1 MTLKLLSYNV
11 RFGGA
16 GRESQLA
23 AVINDADPDLVVLQ
37 EATDPRVVKR
47 LSEETGLNVWAAHKG
62 RSIAYLS
69 RVGVSRHEWHRPRG
83 SRRHFMEI
91 ELEGSK
97 LVVFGIHL
105 SAVHS
110 FWTERRR
117 MRELRS
123 LLAWVEARGSG
134 FHVMVG
140 DFNTLAPGEL
150 LDAQKLPPRLRALV
164 WLSGG
169 RVRYQTIQI
178 LLSAGYTD
186 SFRRLHHED
195 LGYTFPTWDPHVRLD
210 FVFLPQPHEDRVSDC
225 RVLTENPKVK
235 EASDHFPLLVT
246 LETLSDELHPTA
258 GGAP

>member
-1 MTLKLLSYNV
+1 MSLKLLSYNV
-11 RFGGA
+11 RYGGG
-16 GRESQLA
+16 GREPRLA
-23 AVINDADPDLVVLQ
+23 AVIREADPDLVVFQ
-37 EATDPRVVKR
+37 EATDPQVVER
-47 LSEETGLNVWAAHKG
+47 LSAETGLEYRAAHRG
-62 RSIAYLS
+62 YSVAYLS
-69 RVGVSRHEWHRPRG
+69 RVPVRRHEWHRPRG

-91 ELEGSK
+91 ELEGSG

-123 LLAWVEARGSG
+123 LLAWVEARSHG

-169 RVRYQTIQI
+169 RVRYHTIQI
-178 LLSAGYTD
+178 LLAAGYTD
-186 SFRRLHHED
+186 AFRRLHPED

-210 FVFLPQPHEDRVSDC
+210 YVFLPEPFAGRVKDI
-225 RVLTENPKVK
+225 RIVKDHDAVK
-235 EASDHFPLLVT
+235 EASDHFPLLAHI
-246 LETLSDELHPTA
+246 ET
-258 GGAP
+258 G

>member
-1 MTLKLLSYNV
+1 LTFKLLSYNV
-11 RFGGA
+11 RYGGS
-16 GRESQLA
+16 GREPHLA
-23 AVINDADPDLVVLQ
+23 AVIKEAEPDLVVLQ
-37 EATDPRVVKR
+37 EATDPRVVER
-47 LSEETGLNVWAAHKG
+47 LSEETGLKHRAAHNG

-69 RVGVSRHEWHRPRG
+69 RVPVKRHEWHRPRG

-91 ELEGSK
+91 ELEGSN

-105 SAVHS
+105 SAVHA

-123 LLAWVEARGSG
+123 LLAWIEARGAG

-150 LDAQKLPPRLRALV
+150 LDAQKLPARLRALV

-178 LLSAGYTD
+178 LLAAGYTD
-186 SFRRLHHED
+186 AFRSLYPEE

-210 FVFLPQPHEDRVSDC
+210 FAFLPQQHADRISDC
-225 RVLTENPKVK
+225 RVLNANPKVK
-235 EASDHFPLLVT
+235 EASDHFPLLFS
-246 LETLSDELHPTA
+246 LETS
-258 GGAP
+258 

>member
-1 MTLKLLSYNV
+1 VTFKLLSYNV
-11 RFGGA
+11 RYGGT
-16 GRESQLA
+16 GREPQLA
-23 AVINDADPDLVVLQ
+23 SVIKDADPDLVVLQ
-37 EATDPRVVKR
+37 EATSPRVVER
-47 LSEETGLNVWAAHKG
+47 LSEETGLTIRAAHAG

-69 RVGVSRHEWHRPRG
+69 RVPVKHHEWHRPRG

-91 ELEGSK
+91 ELEGSN

-123 LLAWVEARGSG
+123 LLAWVEARRHG

-169 RVRYQTIQI
+169 RVRYHTIQI
-178 LLSAGYTD
+178 LLAAGYAD
-186 SFRRLHHED
+186 AFRRLHPED

-210 FVFLPQPHEDRVSDC
+210 FVFTPEQDEGRVADC
-225 RVLTENPKVK
+225 RVLTEHPKVK
-235 EASDHFPLLVT
+235 EASDHFPLLAH
-246 LETLSDELHPTA
+246 LLIK
-258 GGAP
+258 

>member
-1 MTLKLLSYNV
+1 LSFKLLSYNV
-11 RFGGA
+11 RFGGG
-16 GRESQLA
+16 GREPQLA
-23 AVINDADPDLVVLQ
+23 AVINDAGPDLVVLQ
-37 EATDPRVVKR
+37 EAVEPRVVER
-47 LSEETGLNVWAAHKG
+47 LSEETGLKYRAAHRG
-62 RSIAYLS
+62 YSIAYLS
-69 RVGVSRHEWHRPRG
+69 RVPVKRHEWHRPRG

-91 ELEGSK
+91 ELEGSD

-123 LLAWVEARGSG
+123 LLAWVEARKHG
-134 FHVMVG
+134 FHVMAG

-178 LLSAGYTD
+178 LLAAGYAD
-186 SFRRLHHED
+186 AFRRLHPEA

-210 FVFLPQPHEDRVSDC
+210 FLFTPKEQAGRVTDC
-225 RVLTENPKVK
+225 RVLTEHPRVR
-235 EASDHFPLLVT
+235 EASDHFPLLAH
-246 LETLSDELHPTA
+246 LSTS
-258 GGAP
+258 

>member
-1 MTLKLLSYNV
+1 LKLLSYNV
-11 RFGGA
+11 RYGGA
-16 GRESQLA
+16 GREAALA
-23 AVINDADPDLVVLQ
+23 AVVKEADPDFVVLQ
-37 EATDPRVVKR
+37 EATDPRVVER
-47 LSEETGLNVWAAHKG
+47 LSEETGLRTWAAHKG

-69 RVGVSRHEWHRPRG
+69 RVAVKRHAWHRPRG

-91 ELEGSK
+91 ELEGSD
-97 LVVFGIHL
+97 LVVCGIHL

-123 LLAWVEARGSG
+123 LLAWVETRGAG
-134 FHVMVG
+134 CHVMVG

-178 LLSAGYTD
+178 LLAAGYTD
-186 SFRRLHHED
+186 AFRRLHPEA

-210 FVFLPQPHEDRVSDC
+210 FAFLPTRHEGRVTDC
-225 RVLTENPKVK
+225 RVLTDNPKVK
-235 EASDHFPLLVT
+235 EASDHFPLLVN
-246 LETLSDELHPTA
+246 LENS
-258 GGAP
+258 

>member
-1 MTLKLLSYNV
+1 MSLRLLSYNV
-11 RFGGA
+11 RYGGA
-16 GRESQLA
+16 GRESQLS
-23 AVINDADPDLVVLQ
+23 AVVREADPDLVVLQ
-37 EATDPRVVKR
+37 EASDTRVVKR
-47 LSEETGLNVWAAHKG
+47 LSEETGLKIWAAHKG
-62 RSIAYLS
+62 YSIAYLS
-69 RVGVSRHEWHRPRG
+69 RVAVKRHEWHRPRG

-91 ELEGSK
+91 ELEDSG

-123 LLAWVEARGSG
+123 LLAWVETRGAG
-134 FHVMVG
+134 VHVMVG

-178 LLSAGYTD
+178 LLAAGYTD
-186 SFRRLHHED
+186 AFRRLHPED

-210 FVFLPQPHEDRVSDC
+210 FVFIRQQHEGRVTDC
-225 RVLTENPKVK
+225 RVLTENPQVK
-235 EASDHFPLLVT
+235 EASDHFPLFAT
-246 LETLSDELHPTA
+246 LETS
-258 GGAP
+258 

>member
-1 MTLKLLSYNV
+1 MTFRLLSYNV
-11 RFGGA
+11 RYGGA
-16 GRESQLA
+16 GREPQLA
-23 AVINDADPDLVVLQ
+23 AVIKDADPDLVILQ
-37 EATDPRVVKR
+37 EATDTRVVER
-47 LSEETGLNVWAAHKG
+47 LSEETGLGFRAAHKG
-62 RSIAYLS
+62 YSIAYLS
-69 RVGVSRHEWHRPRG
+69 RVAVKHHEWHRPRG
-83 SRRHFMEI
+83 SRRHFMEL
-91 ELEGSK
+91 ELEGTS

-123 LLAWVEARGSG
+123 LLAWVESRHAG
-134 FHVMVG
+134 FHILVG

-178 LLSAGYTD
+178 LLASGYTD
-186 SFRRLHHED
+186 AFRQLHPEE

-210 FVFLPQPHEDRVSDC
+210 FAFLPRRHDGRLSEC
-225 RVLTENPKVK
+225 RVLTEHPLVK

-246 LETLSDELHPTA
+246 LD
-258 GGAP
+258 